1 VSAGGPPREPPEPGS
16 VPGDDEYAR
25 GYTEGYEEGLREAL
39 REFLQHA
46 SRGHTAQELRFLVE
60 SRLARLSEDVERKR
74 RSLLA
79 PPRKPAWGPLLRA
92 PRPWDGSAPF
102 GAPPPP
108 AVMALRPGE
117 TVLIREERPER
128 AIELL
133 RASAPHYPRVVLVS
147 NRPPEIGSPAGPS
160 PIVLRVGPAAGD
172 AERGLAP
179 GEIAGRIREATDA
192 DGGALVYLDA
202 FELLATEYSLDT
214 AVKFVH
220 WTAGQASDRRSA
232 LLASVDPKALDP
244 KDLGR
249 LQRAFNIVR

>member
-1 VSAGGPPREPPEPGS
+1 VSAGLPPREPPEPGP
-16 VPGDDEYAR
+16 VPGDDEYVR
-25 GYTEGYEEGLREAL
+25 GYAEGYEEGLREAL
-39 REFLQHA
+39 RELLQHA

-60 SRLARLSEDVERKR
+60 SRLARLGEDVERKR

-92 PRPWDGSAPF
+92 PRPWDG
-102 GAPPPP
+102 GRRDAPPPP
-108 AVMALRPGE
+108 ATVALHPGE

-128 AIELL
+128 AVELL
-133 RASAPHYPRVVLVS
+133 RASAADYPRVVLVS
-147 NRPPEIGSPAGPS
+147 NHPPEIGSPGGRS
-160 PIVLRVGPAAGD
+160 PTVLRVGPAAGD

-192 DGGALVYLDA
+192 EGGALVYLDA
-202 FELLATEYSLDT
+202 FELLATEYSLET

-220 WTAGQASDRRSA
+220 WAAGQAADRRSA